1 MFPFRLTA
9 TAWAGHGLFMHGLLA
24 HAYHLALHILAV
36 GLNPVWRPFG
46 VALAVALAG
55 RVAGLARLP
64 QGAGLVAAGA
74 VLAGWVVQDWPLLA
88 TWPPPPIAR
97 LVGLAVLVLV
107 EGRVPESRGRR
118 GGKAPIWLLP
128 VFAACAAWW
137 MRGAPMDGAGIVN
150 CMPVFLGLCAALP
163 LARRLARGDSG
174 WGCVAVA
181 SALAGGLLVTGAAPH
196 WARAAL
202 VPGLAALALIGLP
215 AAASALAGAIT
226 VAAATALVASDRGRL
241 VPVDVACVIPL
252 LAWVLVPRFKRAGRH
267 APPMPAVLAAA
278 ICVALAWA
286 ARRVLI

>member
-215 AAASALAGAIT
+215 AAASACAGGRGLCDPAAGLGAGA
-226 VAAATALVASDRGRL
+226 ALQ
-241 VPVDVACVIPL
+241 
-252 LAWVLVPRFKRAGRH
+252 AGRPPCPANAGGAGGGDLRGTGLGR
-267 APPMPAVLAAA
+267 APRADLAR
-278 ICVALAWA
+278 LATGDPLGGA
-286 ARRVLI
+286 PG